1 MTKMLKKLLTFLD
14 SKNEKMFCENAI
26 DWMKKRKIS
35 DNYNEK
41 KGRTPV
47 R

>member
-1 MTKMLKKLLTFLD
+1 
-14 SKNEKMFCENAI
+14 
-26 DWMKKRKIS
+26 MKKRKIS

-47 R
+47 REVLPFFFFITFYWIAAT